1 MVRYHN
7 FDIVF
12 AEIPCETTLAINITN
27 CPNRCRGCHSPHLQA
42 DMGRVLDEA
51 ELCGILARYGRSVTC
66 VCFMGGDAAP
76 HEIAALADVV
86 RRKFPMLHTGWYS
99 GRARLPEGL
108 RPQSFDY
115 IKLGGWVEELGPLTS
130 PTTNQRLYRVGA
142 DGAMQD
148 ITELFRRRPW
158 VFQGRSGQAA
168 RHPGNPA
175 RRPYGHHGVI
185 FSAPTMA
192 VCPKWTIF
200 ALVMKTRQELTE
212 ILDFIA
218 EYATYLLGSGVHTS
232 RVIRNSQRIG
242 ASQGVD
248 LQLSSFQKSTII
260 TAHDEE
266 SGEAIT
272 RVVKIPA
279 LPISFERNS
288 DLSALSWDALDER
301 LPLSEIRRRYDEL
314 TAKPRIDP
322 IFVLLTVGLAN
333 ASFCRLFGGDWIA
346 MSIVF
351 TSTLVG
357 FAAKQRM
364 QAHGVNHF
372 LIFIIS
378 AFMASLCAS
387 AALRFDC
394 SAETALATSVL
405 FLVPGVPLI
414 NGVIDIV
421 EGHILIGCSR
431 LINALL
437 LIICIAIGLSAT
449 LLMVKDGLL

>member
-1 MVRYHN
+1 
-7 FDIVF
+7 
-12 AEIPCETTLAINITN
+12 
-27 CPNRCRGCHSPHLQA
+27 
-42 DMGRVLDEA
+42 
-51 ELCGILARYGRSVTC
+51 
-66 VCFMGGDAAP
+66 
-76 HEIAALADVV
+76 
-86 RRKFPMLHTGWYS
+86 
-99 GRARLPEGL
+99 
-108 RPQSFDY
+108 
-115 IKLGGWVEELGPLTS
+115 
-130 PTTNQRLYRVGA
+130 
-142 DGAMQD
+142 
-148 ITELFRRRPW
+148 
-158 VFQGRSGQAA
+158 
-168 RHPGNPA
+168 
-175 RRPYGHHGVI
+175 
-185 FSAPTMA
+185 MA

-212 ILDFIA
+212 VLDFIA

-279 LPISFERNS
+279 LPVSFERNS
-288 DLSALSWDALDER
+288 DLSALSWDALDEG
-301 LPLSEIRRRYDEL
+301 LPLSEIRKRYDEL

-346 MSIVF
+346 MGIVF

-437 LIICIAIGLSAT
+437 LIICIAIFAAIAAIGFGAVSDPPMRAFPRIALLAAMGHALRFCLMHYFSVDIATASLFASISIGFGSLWLGRGIRCPMTALYIPALLPMVPGIYAYKTVFSLIMFLQSLNDPGEGLQYMQQFFLNATVSLSVIALLAAGAT
-449 LLMVKDGLL
+449 LPIFVFNHQAFSLTRRRKHTDK